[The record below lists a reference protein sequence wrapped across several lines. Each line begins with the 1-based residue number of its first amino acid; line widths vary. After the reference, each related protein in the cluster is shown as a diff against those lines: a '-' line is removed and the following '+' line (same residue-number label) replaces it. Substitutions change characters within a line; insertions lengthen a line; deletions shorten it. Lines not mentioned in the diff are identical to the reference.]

1 MSRKF
6 DAAIAE
12 ALGYEVEW
20 VEGIEGYA
28 TETGD
33 VFTIK
38 EPAIREGGCIFYLD
52 IDNDTVLNSV
62 PCYSTDGNA
71 MLELDREMVRQG
83 FIQRHIFMTNTNDYE
98 VTYYGA
104 DKNALKVEEYY
115 DEDRAF
121 IGRTSTMPEA
131 VALAAYK
138 ALTGK
143 EWGE

>member
-1 MSRKF
+1 MSREL

-12 ALGYEVEW
+12 ALGTKFV
-20 VEGIEGYA
+20 VA
-28 TETGD
+28 C
-33 VFTIK
+33 
-38 EPAIREGGCIFYLD
+38 RENGEELLGCHL
-52 IDNDTVLNSV
+52 
-62 PCYSTDGNA
+62 YSTDGNA

-143 EWGE
+143 EWQE